1 MPFRHPIVR
10 GLIAAII
17 ILAILPLNAAYA
29 QEGTEGT
36 PTEASGTLLVTA
48 ALCSEGGE
56 PGTVLFALDSG
67 IASGATCAPA
77 DIAIS
82 IDSAEAVGVSGNAVF
97 SLPEGTHTV
106 TDIETGQ
113 SLAVD
118 IFADTQTAIE
128 RVAFAAVQIAEVP
141 TDTPVPAE
149 TATATPPVAAIPGQ
163 ITITMHLCPSTIANR
178 DGFDA
183 LGGFDQQMA
192 ACPSIL
198 LPGNSPVP
206 GTTGGS
212 AASFDLNMATGAAD
226 TAENQTLANSIFTPG
241 SRCETDA
248 GFDLDS
254 DGLLATCFDLS
265 GYALDYAAIGA
276 VTISLGPLPPDSRLG
291 AVGFIPGSG
300 DELTLKRTS
309 KEGVIELD
317 TTGDDAVSLNV
328 FLLSTAA
335 ATQVPATATATPKPT
350 KTPTPIPA
358 TATATPKPTKTPTPV
373 PATATAT
380 PKPTQTPTPVPQGS
394 GTLQA
399 TALFCTA
406 DIDATSLNVLPPGQE
421 AGGADLGDSTC
432 VGGNASFDLY
442 RNGSYVAS
450 ISTGVNGVNS
460 MSGLAVGSYT
470 ITNPKSG
477 ASSDASIANGTIT
490 RAILLS
496 YAAVGGDDGSEGGDG
511 EGGVLIGEEISGHTS
526 GEGPLI
532 SVVGGLVNDGG
543 IGGAGGVDENGT
555 PLAGNGTPQA
565 GNGTPV
571 ALKDADS
578 NDTESVT
585 GLVQT
590 GSGDVSRSFGMTRP
604 LAGFGLLVILAVLK
618 LTQSDRAR
626 RRRS

>member
-82 IDSAEAVGVSGNAVF
+82 IDGAEAVGVSGSGVF

-141 TDTPVPAE
+141 TDTPVPTE

-328 FLLSTAA
+328 FLFSTARA
-335 ATQVPATATATPKPT
+335 DTGSRNRDGDAQTDKDANADSRNSNGN
-350 KTPTPIPA
+350 
-358 TATATPKPTKTPTPV
+358 
-373 PATATAT
+373 
-380 PKPTQTPTPVPQGS
+380 TQT
-394 GTLQA
+394 
-399 TALFCTA
+399 
-406 DIDATSLNVLPPGQE
+406 D
-421 AGGADLGDSTC
+421 
-432 VGGNASFDLY
+432 
-442 RNGSYVAS
+442 
-450 ISTGVNGVNS
+450 
-460 MSGLAVGSYT
+460 
-470 ITNPKSG
+470 
-477 ASSDASIANGTIT
+477 
-490 RAILLS
+490 
-496 YAAVGGDDGSEGGDG
+496 
-511 EGGVLIGEEISGHTS
+511 
-526 GEGPLI
+526 
-532 SVVGGLVNDGG
+532 
-543 IGGAGGVDENGT
+543 
-555 PLAGNGTPQA
+555 
-565 GNGTPV
+565 
-571 ALKDADS
+571 KDADAGS
-578 NDTESVT
+578 RNRDGNTQTHADANAGSSRIGHAASDGAFLHSRYRCDIAECASSRT
-585 GLVQT
+585 G
-590 GSGDVSRSFGMTRP
+590 G
-604 LAGFGLLVILAVLK
+604 
-618 LTQSDRAR
+618 R
-626 RRRS
+626 RRRSRRFNVRWRQRIVRSLSQRQLRRFNQHRCEWRQFDERTGSGELHHNEPKKWRIFRCEHCQWHDHPRNSALLCRRRRR